1 MIFICIVRCDQSS
14 NFGPTI
20 LSVFLRE
27 FLLGLQFHRSKKRN
41 NIYILF
47 FFYKYNIYTYER
59 MKILNAFQVILTQL
73 EFPDRKRMNYHNMVI
88 VQRIVERLCL
98 ELRFKITPSVFFL
111 IVVLERKKM
120 FLFSPHFD
128 SLK

>member
-1 MIFICIVRCDQSS
+1 
-14 NFGPTI
+14 
-20 LSVFLRE
+20 
-27 FLLGLQFHRSKKRN
+27 
-41 NIYILF
+41 
-47 FFYKYNIYTYER
+47 